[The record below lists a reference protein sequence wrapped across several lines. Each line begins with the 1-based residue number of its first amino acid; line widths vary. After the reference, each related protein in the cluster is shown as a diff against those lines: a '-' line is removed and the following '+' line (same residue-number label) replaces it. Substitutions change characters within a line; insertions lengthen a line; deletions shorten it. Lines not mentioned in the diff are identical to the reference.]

1 MGQIIQIIRM
11 ALSGISKMMVGALL
25 GTGLLVVGS
34 ALTSAQDH
42 AKPEIIQGVITGTGL
57 QAGQLTNLTFAIYE
71 FSTPDDK
78 QVLLEAFQKG
88 QNQGLF
94 NALTKMRTV
103 GRVAITGTL
112 GYDVKYIRWFPTPAG
127 RSIRFVTDRKIS
139 MGEAWTDSR
148 SQQYDLSGG
157 IFEMND
163 TEMKKSSGVVYGAA
177 ELVMKDGELSINL
190 ANNPWKVASIRDN
203 KGTPGEN

>member
-1 MGQIIQIIRM
+1 MGQIMRM
-11 ALSGISKMMVGALL
+11 ALPGISKIMVGALL

-42 AKPEIIQGVITGTGL
+42 TKPEIIQGVITGTGL

>member
-1 MGQIIQIIRM
+1 MEQIRTAFPGSTRI
-11 ALSGISKMMVGALL
+11 MVGVLL
-25 GTGLLVVGS
+25 AIGLLVIGS

-42 AKPEIIQGVITGTGL
+42 AKPEIIQGVLTGTGL

-139 MGEAWTDSR
+139 TGEAWTDSR

-163 TEMKKSSGVVYGAA
+163 TDMKKSSGVVYGAA

-203 KGTPGEN
+203 KGTPGKN

>member
-1 MGQIIQIIRM
+1 MVQIIRM
-11 ALSGISKMMVGALL
+11 ALSGISKIMVGALL

>member
-1 MGQIIQIIRM
+1 MDQIRNAFPRSTRI
-11 ALSGISKMMVGALL
+11 MVGVLL
-25 GTGLLVVGS
+25 AIGLLVVGS
-34 ALTSAQDH
+34 ALTLAQDH
-42 AKPEIIQGVITGTGL
+42 AKPEIIQGVLTGTGL

-163 TEMKKSSGVVYGAA
+163 TDMKKSSGVVYGAA

-203 KGTPGEN
+203 KGTPGKN

>member
-1 MGQIIQIIRM
+1 MGQIR
-11 ALSGISKMMVGALL
+11 AGFPRSKRIMVGVLL
-25 GTGLLVVGS
+25 ATGLLTVLNVPAS
-34 ALTSAQDH
+34 PQDH
-42 AKPEIIQGVITGTGL
+42 SKPEIIQGVITGTGL
-57 QAGQLTNLTFAIYE
+57 QAGQLTNLTFVIYE

-148 SQQYDLSGG
+148 SQEYNLSGG
-157 IFEMND
+157 IIEMND
-163 TEMKKSSGVVYGAA
+163 TDMKKSSGVVYGAA
-177 ELVMKDGELSINL
+177 ELVMKDGDLSINL

>member
-1 MGQIIQIIRM
+1 
-11 ALSGISKMMVGALL
+11 MVGVLMAI
-25 GTGLLVVGS
+25 GLLAVLNAPAS
-34 ALTSAQDH
+34 PQDH
-42 AKPEIIQGVITGTGL
+42 SKPEIIQGVITGTGL
-57 QAGQLTNLTFAIYE
+57 QAGRLTNLTFAIYE

-148 SQQYDLSGG
+148 SQQYNLSGG
-157 IFEMND
+157 ILEMND

-190 ANNPWKVASIRDN
+190 ANNPWRVASIRDN

>member
-1 MGQIIQIIRM
+1 MEQIRTAFPRSTRI
-11 ALSGISKMMVGALL
+11 MVGVLL
-25 GTGLLVVGS
+25 AIGLLVVGS
-34 ALTSAQDH
+34 ALTLAQDH
-42 AKPEIIQGVITGTGL
+42 AKPEIIQGVLTGTGL

-163 TEMKKSSGVVYGAA
+163 TDMKKSSGVVYGAA

-203 KGTPGEN
+203 KGTPGKN

>member
-1 MGQIIQIIRM
+1 MGQVIRM
-11 ALSGISKMMVGALL
+11 ALSGISKIMVGALL

-42 AKPEIIQGVITGTGL
+42 EKPEIIQGVITGTGL

-71 FSTPDDK
+71 FSTPADK

-163 TEMKKSSGVVYGAA
+163 TDMKKSSGVVYGAA

-203 KGTPGEN
+203 KGTPGKN

>member
-1 MGQIIQIIRM
+1 MGQIMRM
-11 ALSGISKMMVGALL
+11 ALPGISKIMVGALL
-25 GTGLLVVGS
+25 GTGLLVAGS

-42 AKPEIIQGVITGTGL
+42 TKPEIIQGVITGTGL

>member
-1 MGQIIQIIRM
+1 MGQIMRM
-11 ALSGISKMMVGALL
+11 ALPGISKIMVGALL

-42 AKPEIIQGVITGTGL
+42 TKPEIIQGVITGTGL

-203 KGTPGEN
+203 KGTPGVN

>member
-1 MGQIIQIIRM
+1 MGQIR
-11 ALSGISKMMVGALL
+11 AAFPRSKRVMVGVLL
-25 GTGLLVVGS
+25 ATGLLTVLNVPAS
-34 ALTSAQDH
+34 PQDH
-42 AKPEIIQGVITGTGL
+42 SKPEIIQGVITGTGL

-148 SQQYDLSGG
+148 SQEYNLSGG
-157 IFEMND
+157 IIEMND
-163 TEMKKSSGVVYGAA
+163 TDMKKSSGVVYGAA
-177 ELVMKDGELSINL
+177 ELVMKDGDLSINL

>member
-1 MGQIIQIIRM
+1 MGQIR
-11 ALSGISKMMVGALL
+11 AAFPRSKRVMVGVLLAL
-25 GTGLLVVGS
+25 GF
-34 ALTSAQDH
+34 LTVLNVPASPQDH
-42 AKPEIIQGVITGTGL
+42 SKPEIIQGVITGTGL
-57 QAGQLTNLTFAIYE
+57 QAGQLTNLTFVIYE

-148 SQQYDLSGG
+148 SQEYNLSGG
-157 IFEMND
+157 IIEMND

>member
-1 MGQIIQIIRM
+1 MGQIR
-11 ALSGISKMMVGALL
+11 AAFPRSKRIMVGVFLAI
-25 GTGLLVVGS
+25 GLLTVLNVPAS
-34 ALTSAQDH
+34 PQDH
-42 AKPEIIQGVITGTGL
+42 SKPEIIQGVITGTGL
-57 QAGQLTNLTFAIYE
+57 QAGQLTNLTFVIYE

-148 SQQYDLSGG
+148 SQEYNLSGG
-157 IFEMND
+157 IIEMND

>member
-1 MGQIIQIIRM
+1 MGEIRIV
-11 ALSGISKMMVGALL
+11 LPRIRKITVGALL
-25 GTGLLVVGS
+25 GFGLLVS
-34 ALTSAQDH
+34 MAASSQERS
-42 AKPEIIQGVITGTGL
+42 KPEIIQGVITGTGL
-57 QAGQLTNLTFAIYE
+57 QAGQLTNFTLVIYE

-78 QVLLEAFQKG
+78 QVLVDAFQKS
-88 QNQGLF
+88 QNVGLF
-94 NALTKMRTV
+94 NALTKMRAV

-139 MGEAWTDSR
+139 MAEAWGDSR
-148 SQQYDLSGG
+148 SQEYNLSGG
-157 IFEMND
+157 ILEMD
-163 TEMKKSSGVVYGAA
+163 DSEMKKSSGVVYGAA
-177 ELVMKDGELSINL
+177 KLAMKDGEMTIDL

>member
-1 MGQIIQIIRM
+1 MGQIIRM
-11 ALSGISKMMVGALL
+11 ALPGISKIMVGALL

-42 AKPEIIQGVITGTGL
+42 TKPEIIQGVITGTGL

>member
-1 MGQIIQIIRM
+1 
-11 ALSGISKMMVGALL
+11 
-25 GTGLLVVGS
+25 
-34 ALTSAQDH
+34 
-42 AKPEIIQGVITGTGL
+42 
-57 QAGQLTNLTFAIYE
+57 
-71 FSTPDDK
+71 
-78 QVLLEAFQKG
+78 
-88 QNQGLF
+88 
-94 NALTKMRTV
+94 MRTV

-163 TEMKKSSGVVYGAA
+163 TDMKKSSGVVYGAA

-203 KGTPGEN
+203 KGTPGKN